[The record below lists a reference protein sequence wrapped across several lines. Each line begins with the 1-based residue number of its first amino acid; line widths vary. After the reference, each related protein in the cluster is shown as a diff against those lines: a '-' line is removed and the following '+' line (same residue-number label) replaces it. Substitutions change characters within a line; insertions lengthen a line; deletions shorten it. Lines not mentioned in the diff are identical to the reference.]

1 MRYSQ
6 FFINTLRADPKD
18 ETATNARLLL
28 RGAFIDK
35 LMAGSYTFL
44 PLGFRVKQKIEDICR
59 EEMNAIG
66 GIEILMPLLHPKEIW
81 NETGRWNDKNVKQIM
96 YQFSTADK
104 KEYGLSFTH
113 EEIFL
118 DVARKTSLSQKSLP
132 IKMYHFSTKFRNEA
146 RAKSGLL
153 RGREF
158 IMKDL
163 YSLHSL
169 QEDLDKFY
177 WQVKD
182 AYLKI
187 FKRLGFNNIK
197 VVEASGGVFTSGR
210 THEFQLIH
218 PIGEDTI
225 YYCLKCDWAENK
237 EIYSQKIGAKCPKC
251 SGKVEEANSI
261 EIANIF
267 RFGTVYSEKM
277 NVMFKDADGKMKPAY
292 LGSYGIGI
300 GRLMASIVE
309 ANNDDKGIIWPES
322 SAPFLVNLVSIGDA
336 KKEAE
341 KVYSLL
347 EKSGAEV
354 LWDDRDESAGVKL
367 ADADLIGIPYRI
379 IVSDKTL
386 AKDSVE
392 IKSRSE
398 SKVQFVKIKDLNV
411 WIKKVIS

>member
-1 MRYSQ
+1 MRYSES
-6 FFINTLRADPKD
+6 FINTLRADPKD

-44 PLGFRVKQKIEDICR
+44 PLGFRVKEKIEQVCR
-59 EEMNAIG
+59 EEMNSIG
-66 GIEILMPLLHPKEIW
+66 CAEILMPLLHPKEIW
-81 NETGRWNDKNVKQIM
+81 NETGRWDDKNVKQIM
-96 YQFSTADK
+96 YQFSMADK

-118 DVARKTSLSQKSLP
+118 DVARKVSLSQKNLP
-132 IKMYHFSTKFRNEA
+132 VKMYHFSTKFRNEA

-163 YSLHSL
+163 YSLHTS

-218 PIGEDTI
+218 PIGEDII
-225 YYCLKCDWAENK
+225 YYCSKCDWAENK
-237 EIYSQKIGAKCPKC
+237 EIYTQKNGAKCPKC

-261 EIANIF
+261 EVGNIF

-277 NVMFKDADGKMKPAY
+277 NVMFKDADGKIKPAY

-309 ANNDDKGIIWPES
+309 ANNDEKGIIWPES
-322 SAPFLVNLVSIGDA
+322 SAPFLVNLISLGET

-341 KVYSLL
+341 KIYSSFD
-347 EKSGAEV
+347 KSGVEV
-354 LWDDRDESAGVKL
+354 LWDDREESAGVKL
-367 ADADLIGIPYRI
+367 SDADLIGIPYRV
-379 IVSDKTL
+379 IVSDKSL

-392 IKSRSE
+392 IKKRSD
-398 SKVQFVKIKDLNV
+398 SKIDMVKISDLNKWV
-411 WIKKVIS
+411 KNIQ

>member
-1 MRYSQ
+1 
-6 FFINTLRADPKD
+6 
-18 ETATNARLLL
+18 
-28 RGAFIDK
+28 
-35 LMAGSYTFL
+35 MAGSYTFL
-44 PLGFRVKQKIEDICR
+44 PLGFRVKEKIEQVCR
-59 EEMNAIG
+59 EEMNSIG
-66 GIEILMPLLHPKEIW
+66 CAEILMPLLHPKEIW
-81 NETGRWNDKNVKQIM
+81 NETGRWDDKNVKQIM
-96 YQFSTADK
+96 YQFSMADK

-118 DVARKTSLSQKSLP
+118 DVARKVSLSQKNLP
-132 IKMYHFSTKFRNEA
+132 VKMYHFSTKFRNEA

-163 YSLHSL
+163 YSLHTS

-218 PIGEDTI
+218 PIGEDII
-225 YYCLKCDWAENK
+225 YYCSKCDWAENK
-237 EIYSQKIGAKCPKC
+237 EIYTQKNGAKCPKC

-261 EIANIF
+261 EVGNIF

-277 NVMFKDADGKMKPAY
+277 NVMFKDADGKIKPAY

-309 ANNDDKGIIWPES
+309 ANNDEKGIIWPES
-322 SAPFLVNLVSIGDA
+322 SAPFLVNLISLGET

-341 KVYSLL
+341 KIYSSFD
-347 EKSGAEV
+347 KSGVEV
-354 LWDDRDESAGVKL
+354 LWDDREESAGVKL
-367 ADADLIGIPYRI
+367 SDADLIGIPYRV
-379 IVSDKTL
+379 IVSDKSL

-392 IKSRSE
+392 IKKRSD
-398 SKVQFVKIKDLNV
+398 SKIDMVKISDLNKWV
-411 WIKKVIS
+411 KNIQ

>member
-6 FFINTLRADPKD
+6 SFINTLRSDPKD
-18 ETATNARLLL
+18 ETAANAKLLL
-28 RGAFIDK
+28 RGGFVDK

-44 PLGFRVKQKIEDICR
+44 PLGWRVKEKIENICR
-59 EEMNAIG
+59 EEINAIG
-66 GIEILMPLLHPKEIW
+66 GQEILMPLLHPKEIW
-81 NETGRWNDKNVKQIM
+81 NETGRWDDKNVQQIM
-96 YQFSTADK
+96 YQFKTADK

-118 DVARKTSLSQKSLP
+118 DIARKASLSPKNLP
-132 IKMYHFSTKFRNEA
+132 VKMYHFSTKFRNEA

-163 YSLHSL
+163 YSLHAS

-182 AYLKI
+182 TYLKI

-197 VVEASGGVFTSGR
+197 IVEASGGVFTSGR

-218 PIGEDTI
+218 PIGEDKI
-225 YYCLKCDWAENK
+225 YYCSECDWAENK
-237 EIYSQKIGAKCPKC
+237 EIYTQKIGAKCPKC
-251 SGKVEEANSI
+251 SGQVEEANSI
-261 EIANIF
+261 EVANIF

-277 NVMFKDADGKMKPAY
+277 NVMFKDVDGKTKPAY
-292 LGSYGIGI
+292 LGSYGIGV
-300 GRLMASIVE
+300 GRLMAAIVE
-309 ANNDDKGIIWPES
+309 VNNDDKGIIWPES
-322 SAPFLVNLVSIGDA
+322 SAPFLVDLVSLGET

-341 KVYSLL
+341 KIYSSIK
-347 EKSGAEV
+347 KSGVEI

-367 ADADLIGIPYRI
+367 ADADLIGIPYRV
-379 IVSDKTL
+379 IVSEKTL

-392 IKSRSE
+392 IKKRSE
-398 SKVQFVKIKDLNV
+398 SKVQMIKIKDLAKWVKN
-411 WIKKVIS
+411 IT

>member
-1 MRYSQ
+1 MKYSQ
-6 FFINTLRADPKD
+6 FFVNTLRSDPKD
-18 ETATNARLLL
+18 ESAVNARLLL
-28 RGAFIDK
+28 RGSFVDK

-44 PLGFRVKQKIEDICR
+44 PLGFRVKEKIENICR

-113 EEIFL
+113 EEVFL
-118 DVARKTSLSQKSLP
+118 DIVRKTSLSKKNLP
-132 IKMYHFSTKFRNEA
+132 IMMYHFSTKFRNEA

-163 YSLHSL
+163 YSLHES
-169 QEDLDKFY
+169 QEDLDNFY
-177 WQVKD
+177 WKVKD

-197 VVEASGGVFTSGR
+197 VVEAAGGVFTSGR

-225 YYCLKCDWAENK
+225 YYCQKCDWAENK
-237 EIYSQKIGAKCPKC
+237 EIYQQNVNSKCPKC
-251 SGKVEEANSI
+251 SGNIEEASSI

-277 NVMFKDADGKMKPAY
+277 NVMFKDSDGKMKPAY

-300 GRLMASIVE
+300 GRLLASVVE
-309 ANNDDKGIIWPES
+309 ANHDDHGIMWPES
-322 SAPFLVNLVSIGDA
+322 SAPFLVNLVSIGEV
-336 KKEAE
+336 KKESE
-341 KVYSLL
+341 KVYLSI
-347 EKSGAEV
+347 EKTGAEI

-379 IVSDKTL
+379 IVSEKSI

-392 IKSRSE
+392 IKKRSE
-398 SKVQFVKIKDLNV
+398 SKVQLVKIKDLSA
-411 WIKKVIS
+411 WIKKSMK

>member
-1 MRYSQ
+1 MRYSES
-6 FFINTLRADPKD
+6 FINTLRADPKD

-44 PLGFRVKQKIEDICR
+44 PLGFRVKEKIEQVCR

-66 GIEILMPLLHPKEIW
+66 CAEILMPLLHPKEIW
-81 NETGRWNDKNVKQIM
+81 NETGRWDDKNVKQIM
-96 YQFSTADK
+96 YQFSMADK

-118 DVARKTSLSQKSLP
+118 DVVRKTSLSQKNLP
-132 IKMYHFSTKFRNEA
+132 IKMYHFSTKFRNEV

-163 YSLHSL
+163 YSLHTS

-187 FKRLGFNNIK
+187 FKHLGFNNIK

-210 THEFQLIH
+210 THEFQLIC

-225 YYCLKCDWAENK
+225 YFCSKCDWAENK
-237 EIYSQKIGAKCPKC
+237 EIHVQKAGAKCPKC
-251 SGKVEEANSI
+251 SSKVEEANSI
-261 EIANIF
+261 EVGNIF

-277 NVMFKDADGKMKPAY
+277 NVMFKDADGKIKPAY

-309 ANNDDKGIIWPES
+309 ANNDEKGIIWPES
-322 SAPFLVNLVSIGDA
+322 SAPFLVNLVSIGDS

-341 KVYSLL
+341 KIYSSF
-347 EKSGAEV
+347 KKAGVDV
-354 LWDDRDESAGVKL
+354 LWDDREESAGVKL
-367 ADADLIGIPYRI
+367 ADADLIGIPYRV
-379 IVSDKTL
+379 IVSDKSL

-392 IKSRSE
+392 IKKRSD
-398 SKVQFVKIKDLNV
+398 SKIDMVKIKDLSV
-411 WIKKVIS
+411 WIKKVI

>member
-197 VVEASGGVFTSGR
+197 VVEASSGR
-210 THEFQLIH
+210 TLEFQLIH
-218 PIGEDTI
+218 TIGEDTI